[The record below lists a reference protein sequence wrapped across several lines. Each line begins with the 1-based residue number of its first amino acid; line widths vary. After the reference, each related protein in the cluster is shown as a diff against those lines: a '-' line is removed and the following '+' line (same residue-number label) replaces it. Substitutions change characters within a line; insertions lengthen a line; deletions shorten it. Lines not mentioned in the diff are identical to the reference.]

1 MSNKDYILT
10 EEIISTIKVIFN
22 EYDKNNNGRIER
34 TEFKKLC
41 EALGERLTQRE
52 LDEAMFLLD
61 SNGSGKIEW
70 EEFIQ
75 YWANN

>member
-22 EYDKNNNGRIER
+22 EYDKNNNGTIER
-34 TEFKKLC
+34 TEFRKLC

-70 EEFIQ
+70 EEFIE